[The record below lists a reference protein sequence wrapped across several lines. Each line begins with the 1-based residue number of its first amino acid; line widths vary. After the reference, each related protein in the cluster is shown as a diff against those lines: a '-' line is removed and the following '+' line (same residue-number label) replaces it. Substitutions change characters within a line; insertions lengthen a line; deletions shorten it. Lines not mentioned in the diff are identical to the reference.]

1 MSDGLWVA
9 LAGAGGTLLGAVA
22 RGLAQTR
29 VASAVSHAREAT
41 AAAETDRALAPQLL
55 EDLRAARAEI
65 RALDEAR
72 RRDRERCL
80 ADSEELR
87 AKILDLQTLVAQRD
101 AQIESIAIDLQAAH
115 RELLDETA
123 ELREMRVALREARDE
138 LAMRGAD

>member
-1 MSDGLWVA
+1 MSDGLWLA

-115 RELLDETA
+115 RELLDATA
-123 ELREMRVALREARDE
+123 ELRETRVALREARE
-138 LAMRGAD
+138 ERAMRGAD